1 MILLIKQGMYSTKKE
16 EEREPKQNK
25 TEQKNSIGTSEKS
38 MCFLQ
43 ESSNKKLTAPTFG
56 LLDRIE
62 NNLADG
68 DEC

>member
-25 TEQKNSIGTSEKS
+25 TEQNKSIGTSEKS

-43 ESSNKKLTAPTFG
+43 ESSN
-56 LLDRIE
+56 
-62 NNLADG
+62 
-68 DEC
+68 